1 MNISNEFRQDK
12 NLVIFSHG
20 KESGPWG
27 LKIQSMAQVA
37 KQHDCN
43 VISIDY
49 TDLMD
54 AEQRVQRLEE
64 YDLPEHNKL
73 ILVGSSMGGYVS
85 TVAAQKLKS
94 DGLFLMAPAFY
105 LPGYD
110 YKNINSTPRKTAIIT
125 GWNDDIVPV
134 ENVIRFGKEH
144 KCDLRIVDSD
154 HGLHSALPQICKY
167 FGEFLNLFEY

>member
-1 MNISNEFRQDK
+1 MTISNEFSATK
-12 NLVIFSHG
+12 NLVVFSHG

-27 LKIQSMAQVA
+27 LKIKEMAQTA
-37 KQHDCN
+37 KEHDCN

-49 TDLMD
+49 TDLMY
-54 AEQRVQRLEE
+54 AEQRVQRLEN
-64 YDLPEHNKL
+64 YDLPEHNNL

-85 TVAAQKLKS
+85 TAASDYLKP

-110 YKNINSTPRKTAIIT
+110 YKNIGNTPENTAIIT
-125 GWNDDIVPV
+125 GWNDDVVPV
-134 ENVIRFGKEH
+134 ENVIRFAKEH
-144 KCDLRIVDSD
+144 KSDLRIVDSD

-167 FGEFLNLFEY
+167 FAEFLASI